1 MLEVLIGYA
10 ATVYVGFLH
19 AFFKLGDR
27 WAGEAF
33 QDL

>member
-1 MLEVLIGYA
+1 MQVMLEVLIGYA

-27 WAGEAF
+27 
-33 QDL
+33 